1 MNSYAAPAASQA
13 GVAADVTAVADTRA
27 FAEEPPA
34 SDALPRDE
42 FGGDVMNAAGAF
54 ETSALGRDERA
65 RIDDA
70 DAHTP
75 ARRPVVSRGDL
86 QSLVQRTGR
95 TLAEV
100 DRGEDRRVPG
110 VGEERVLRTAPRGEM
125 PGAFAPVVRRR
136 RSERHFRRP
145 GLHFRRPGL
154 HFRRPGLHFRC
165 PAPLSRGPYL
175 HCRSPGLLFRC
186 PAPLFRRRASRR
198 RPTRAGYGRSGGGR
212 MEPRGAAGQQDERR
226 RAADS

>member
-1 MNSYAAPAASQA
+1 MN
-13 GVAADVTAVADTRA
+13 
-27 FAEEPPA
+27 E
-34 SDALPRDE
+34 
-42 FGGDVMNAAGAF
+42 AGAF
-54 ETSALGRDERA
+54 ETSAPGRDEPA

-70 DAHTP
+70 DAQTP
-75 ARRPVVSRGDL
+75 ARCPVVSRGDL
-86 QSLVQRTGR
+86 QSFVQRTGR
-95 TLAEV
+95 TFAEV

-136 RSERHFRRP
+136 RSERLFRRP
-145 GLHFRRPGL
+145 GRVFRCSHLHFCSSGRG
-154 HFRRPGLHFRC
+154 FRRSH
-165 PAPLSRGPYL
+165 
-175 HCRSPGLLFRC
+175 LLFRC

-198 RPTRAGYGRSGGGR
+198 RYVRAGCGRCGGGR

>member
-1 MNSYAAPAASQA
+1 
-13 GVAADVTAVADTRA
+13 
-27 FAEEPPA
+27 
-34 SDALPRDE
+34 
-42 FGGDVMNAAGAF
+42 MNAAGAF

-136 RSERHFRRP
+136 RSERRFRRP
-145 GLHFRRPGL
+145 GLHFCCSAL
-154 HFRRPGLHFRC
+154 
-165 PAPLSRGPYL
+165 LSRGPYL

-198 RPTRAGYGRSGGGR
+198 RYVRAGCGRCGGGR